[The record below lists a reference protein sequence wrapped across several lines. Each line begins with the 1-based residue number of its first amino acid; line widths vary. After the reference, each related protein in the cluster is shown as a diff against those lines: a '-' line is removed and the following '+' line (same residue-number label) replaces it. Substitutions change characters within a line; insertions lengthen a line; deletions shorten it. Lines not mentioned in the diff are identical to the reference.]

1 MTAVHLEWQIA
12 LKSLM
17 CMQESR
23 IFVCIGRLQEQ
34 FRAFENTVCI
44 GSHNSH
50 AFHRFFTRFLH
61 GKTLSRFYH
70 YEHLSTSRYEYTNLH
85 NPWAGGMSHNFTLF
99 PKKSWIR
106 SLDLLGKKKK
116 VKENLGQQ
124 LPSLPEVMEEVFW
137 SLANGILM
145 ISRIMC

>member
-23 IFVCIGRLQEQ
+23 IFICIGRLQEQ
-34 FRAFENTVCI
+34 FRACENTVCI

-50 AFHRFFTRFLH
+50 VFHRFFTRFLH

-99 PKKSWIR
+99 PKKSWIG

-124 LPSLPEVMEEVFW
+124 LPSLPEVMEEVFDFW
-137 SLANGILM
+137 QM
-145 ISRIMC
+145 VF